1 MLPLPYSGV
10 PRRRMLSAA
19 AAALL
24 LASIVL
30 PSVAAATAP
39 TAASSATGPVRAAAA
54 VRSYAATIAD
64 ARAAV
69 AVLMKDP
76 AVSSISVALVDGDR
90 IAWQQGFGYADR
102 VAGTLPVPTTMYG
115 IGSVSKVFAAMAVMT
130 LVDAGRVSL
139 DAPVIRYIPDFT
151 MASPDYRRITVRML
165 LDHSAGLP
173 GTDYRNWSMDA
184 PFPGYAD
191 QLLATLR
198 TERLKTTPGSMSVY
212 CNDCFTL
219 AQILVDRVSGMS
231 YPDYVTS
238 AILAPLG
245 MAHSRYS
252 TAEFVPG
259 TAARVYDP
267 ATATMVPREYLGL
280 YGSGG
285 LFSTPSDMARV
296 ASMLMDG
303 GTYAGRRVLSAEA
316 VAEMGRDQT
325 KGSLDPTGLQGFIYG
340 LGWDTVREP
349 GLAKVGVTAWYK
361 SGGTNDYVAGF
372 LVVPGERLAVVIE
385 STEPMDHAI
394 DAETLAQRIALHAL
408 AERGSIAAMP
418 KALGATTLALRT
430 PTVAQLDAIAGTYLG
445 EGRGYRVTVRPDR
458 TLAFASL
465 VDGAWATATSTYTLR
480 TDGAFWTSGV
490 PAKSVRAVSAW
501 GRTYLVFRSPG
512 GVGHYVIDIPLGER
526 IDPGAPLSAAWRARA
541 GHTWL
546 MANESPD
553 SRAWALGPSVRLTE
567 IPGLPGYLDV
577 GYYEAPAPVDVG
589 GSDTLGSMFLV
600 VPTAFGRDLEDLSVE
615 ARGGEEWL
623 HWGGTVL
630 RPQATVPGLTSGP
643 GSVSIGPEGYA
654 EWRTVTAALAVTTSG
669 AGAWKVLDANLA
681 LVAAGAADATAAPV
695 PAGGYVV
702 LFGDPGDV
710 IGIRTR

>member
-267 ATATMVPREYLGL
+267 ATATMVPQEYLGL

-418 KALGATTLALRT
+418 
-430 PTVAQLDAIAGTYLG
+430 
-445 EGRGYRVTVRPDR
+445 
-458 TLAFASL
+458 
-465 VDGAWATATSTYTLR
+465 
-480 TDGAFWTSGV
+480 
-490 PAKSVRAVSAW
+490 
-501 GRTYLVFRSPG
+501 
-512 GVGHYVIDIPLGER
+512 
-526 IDPGAPLSAAWRARA
+526 
-541 GHTWL
+541 
-546 MANESPD
+546 
-553 SRAWALGPSVRLTE
+553 
-567 IPGLPGYLDV
+567 
-577 GYYEAPAPVDVG
+577 
-589 GSDTLGSMFLV
+589 
-600 VPTAFGRDLEDLSVE
+600 
-615 ARGGEEWL
+615 
-623 HWGGTVL
+623 
-630 RPQATVPGLTSGP
+630 
-643 GSVSIGPEGYA
+643 
-654 EWRTVTAALAVTTSG
+654 
-669 AGAWKVLDANLA
+669 
-681 LVAAGAADATAAPV
+681 
-695 PAGGYVV
+695 
-702 LFGDPGDV
+702 
-710 IGIRTR
+710 